1 VVAGTP
7 ITASRALALG
17 ITAAPGKQVRRP
29 FLAAPIDGLSAL
41 PVLSGLLVTLPVF
54 LQAPWV
60 RHAPFAAAAFTGVLL
75 AIALLLAHSDV
86 PRQRQVGELLVGF
99 CGSWLAGSMFW
110 GWARLH
116 PVCHLPLEAFALPLA
131 LAGFRSRWRLACGFY
146 LGALVGTAATDAA
159 IALTGLMPLWPRALA
174 ASPDQAAELLGLGAA
189 AVLRP
194 ASLLVVG
201 VLGAA
206 LIQLSR
212 WCWTRGETG
221 RVAAA
226 ALATTLAVDAL
237 FVALALVAPRLS
249 GLV

>member
-1 VVAGTP
+1 MIAGTP
-7 ITASRALALG
+7 STASQALALG
-17 ITAAPGKQVRRP
+17 STAAPGRGGRP
-29 FLAAPIDGLSAL
+29 FPLATPIGELNVL

-60 RHAPFAAAAFTGVLL
+60 RHAPFGAAAFTAVLL
-75 AIALLLAHSDV
+75 ALALLLAHSDV

-131 LAGFRSRWRLACGFY
+131 LAGFRTRWRLACGFY
-146 LGALVGTAATDAA
+146 LGSLLGTAATDAA

-189 AVLRP
+189 AVLKP
-194 ASLLVVG
+194 GSLLVVG

-206 LIQLSR
+206 LLQLSR
-212 WCWTRGETG
+212 WCWNRGETG

-226 ALATTLAVDAL
+226 ALATTLTVDGL
-237 FVALALVAPRLS
+237 FVALALLAPRLS